1 MITLFFIKK
10 TSLVFGKNWYFR
22 GLAPMETKSPEWI
35 KLVFLA
41 PKKRLDP
48 DSYRDFLE
56 LRKTVLSMRTCS
68 VQREWRLIIF

>member
-35 KLVFLA
+35 QLVFLA
-41 PKKRLDP
+41 PKKRLKEALFG
-48 DSYRDFLE
+48 SLE
-56 LRKTVLSMRTCS
+56 K
-68 VQREWRLIIF
+68 QFYQ